1 MQPAE
6 NAVNGTP
13 EPCAPQLSA
22 PPSDS
27 PASPVCWEQLF
38 LAIQGLTAAILRQ
51 SEAIDALAASNEAI
65 VDALPM
71 PEQEEEEEPQRYMDG
86 TPMNGKVK
94 GEH

>member
-1 MQPAE
+1 M
-6 NAVNGTP
+6 NGTP